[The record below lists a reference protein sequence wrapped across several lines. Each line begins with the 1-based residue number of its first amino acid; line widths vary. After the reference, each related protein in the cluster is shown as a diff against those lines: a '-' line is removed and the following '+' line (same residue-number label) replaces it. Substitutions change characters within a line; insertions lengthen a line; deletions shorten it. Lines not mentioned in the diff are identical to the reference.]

1 MQRLLIFIII
11 CLSAVSSMAQ
21 TAKDEAKLADNLKQ
35 YFLHYK
41 PKGTKL
47 TQQPRMLDYQLDKQ
61 AKTLTITADEYFSA
75 QEFTPDITERIYK
88 NKRSHSQSVSRI
100 SDYGHH
106 QWNGYRRT
114 DSKPTFQECG
124 QVETVGRH
132 RLRRGAV
139 GQERVDTL
147 QADSRTTRASPV
159 ALG

>member
-88 NKRSHSQSVSRI
+88 KINGAIPKVFREYQITVITNGMAIDELIPNRLSRNADK
-100 SDYGHH
+100 S
-106 QWNGYRRT
+106 
-114 DSKPTFQECG
+114 
-124 QVETVGRH
+124 
-132 RLRRGAV
+132 RL
-139 GQERVDTL
+139 
-147 QADSRTTRASPV
+147 
-159 ALG
+159 